1 MSDFNPSEHNI
12 DDVNAHLEEHPEEL
26 QAVLD
31 AEKAGKN
38 RPTLVSSLE
47 ERVAQTPVAAEPKP
61 VTVAPS
67 PTPTTV
73 GLLDQFERTPERG
86 FRKKS

>member
-1 MSDFNPSEHNI
+1 MADFNPSESNI
-12 DDVNAHLEEHPEEL
+12 ADVNAYLEQNPSEL

-47 ERVAQTPVAAEPKP
+47 ERVAGVPVAAESKP
-61 VTVAPS
+61 VTVAPA
-67 PTPTTV
+67 PTP
-73 GLLDQFERTPERG
+73 GLLEQFDVSPDRG
-86 FRKKS
+86 YRRKG

>member
-12 DDVNAHLEEHPEEL
+12 DDVNAHLEQNPSEL

-47 ERVAQTPVAAEPKP
+47 DRVAKVAQPAEAMP
-61 VTVAPS
+61 VTVAPAE
-67 PTPTTV
+67 TP
-73 GLLDQFERTPERG
+73 GLLSQFERTPERG
-86 FRKKS
+86 FRRKS